1 MKVIA
6 IIPARMNS
14 SRFPGKPLAKIN
26 NKEMI
31 KVVYENVSKSNLLN
45 KVVVAT
51 CDKEI
56 YNFIISIGGEA
67 IMTSIKHQ
75 RASDRCAEAIKKIEK
90 KERLKFDI
98 AVMVQGDEP
107 LINKNMI
114 QTALTPMIKN
124 PKINVINLIG
134 LIKTKNELNDKNCI
148 KVVFNNKLEA
158 LYFSRSPI
166 PNSNIF
172 SYHNYYK
179 QICVIPFRRKFLDKY
194 LELRPTK
201 LEINE
206 SIDMMRILEHGYNVN
221 FVKTN
226 YHNQSVDTPSD
237 IKKVEKFLKYS
248 KYK

>member
-90 KERLKFDI
+90 KERIKFDI
-98 AVMVQGDEP
+98 AVMAQGDEP

>member
-75 RASDRCAEAIKKIEK
+75 RASDRCAEALKKIEK
-90 KERLKFDI
+90 KERIKFDI

-114 QTALTPMIKN
+114 QAALTPMIKN